1 MNGENLP
8 LREGMQEEFYYGI
21 FLLFVAIG
29 AGVTVYVGLGKE
41 KYEVDAYNRENSPNK
56 LEAKKG

>member
-1 MNGENLP
+1 M
-8 LREGMQEEFYYGI
+8 REGMQEEFYYGI